1 MNLSAHQEAAFQA
14 IINVTTIRIVLII
27 AMRPDVAMTMEAMAM
42 EAMAMEAA
50 EGSSTQSAPKPT
62 TPTASIVR
70 KNRGRRRRT
79 ARRPRRPTTAS
90 IARILGNS
98 SEWGDDLIHRGTTMS
113 HVKFTDVPVFC
124 ALRREFQ

>member
-1 MNLSAHQEAAFQA
+1 MGEMEDATPINLAAHQEAAYQASIDVTIIRIVPIIAMKPGVAMEVMEMEDATQMNLAAHQEAAYQA
-14 IINVTTIRIVLII
+14 IIDVTIIRIVLII
-27 AMRPDVAMTMEAMAM
+27 AMRMDVAMTM

-79 ARRPRRPTTAS
+79 
-90 IARILGNS
+90 
-98 SEWGDDLIHRGTTMS
+98 
-113 HVKFTDVPVFC
+113 
-124 ALRREFQ
+124 

>member
-1 MNLSAHQEAAFQA
+1 MGNLAAHQEAAFQA

-27 AMRPDVAMTMEAMAM
+27 AMRPDESMTM

-79 ARRPRRPTTAS
+79 ARRPRRRTTAN

-98 SEWGDDLIHRGTTMS
+98 SEWGDYLFHWGTTN
-113 HVKFTDVPVFC
+113 DVT
-124 ALRREFQ
+124 RKIY

>member
-1 MNLSAHQEAAFQA
+1 MNLSAHQEAAFKL
-14 IINVTTIRIVLII
+14 IGNVTIIRTVLII
-27 AMRPDVAMTMEAMAM
+27 AMKLDVAMTM

-79 ARRPRRPTTAS
+79 ARRPRRRTTAS

-98 SEWGDDLIHRGTTMS
+98 SEWGDDLFHRGPTTS
-113 HVKFTDVPVFC
+113 HVVCTDVPDFC
-124 ALRREFQ
+124 ALRRKLQ

>member
-1 MNLSAHQEAAFQA
+1 MNLSAHQEAAFKL
-14 IINVTTIRIVLII
+14 IGNVTIIRTVLII
-27 AMRPDVAMTMEAMAM
+27 AMKLDVAMTM

-79 ARRPRRPTTAS
+79 ARRPRRRTTAS

-98 SEWGDDLIHRGTTMS
+98 SEWGDDLFHRGPTTS
-113 HVKFTDVPVFC
+113 HVECTDVPDFC
-124 ALRREFQ
+124 ALRRKLQ